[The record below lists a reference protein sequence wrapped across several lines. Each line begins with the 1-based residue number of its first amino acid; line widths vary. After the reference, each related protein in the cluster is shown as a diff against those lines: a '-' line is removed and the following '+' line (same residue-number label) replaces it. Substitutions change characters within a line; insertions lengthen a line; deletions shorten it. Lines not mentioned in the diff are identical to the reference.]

1 MLSERTIINGLI
13 IIGGLILGPYLII
26 LTFEFN
32 QVALLAFVA
41 VVFLF
46 FAFFFFRDRMSTLPF
61 LGARFSGKLNFL
73 PFGLMPL
80 EICCLTTILYY
91 VIHYIML
98 KRRPIYFGPLAL
110 LAPLLVIGAIVL
122 YHDHKLGLQALGGG
136 DIGARR
142 GVDIL
147 LVIVTYICAIN
158 IPTASVG
165 FLRWLPVYGFAIS
178 FLGNVPF
185 VLTTYFP
192 STAPYLYY
200 VSSNVNIDAYV
211 ASVGG
216 TESEELARNG
226 AILSIAAPLQALLVT
241 YFPISTWWRPSRWP
255 IAVLSAACIFGVL
268 MGGFRNAFLSTALV
282 TLLATIAYS
291 RWRVLAFAPLLV
303 IVPLVLLYIQNNHP
317 MNLTLPRTV
326 QRAMSFI
333 PAKWDSDVVLSA
345 ASSNDFRAEVARIYK
360 KEYLHKSPW
369 IGNGFSFNLKEVQG
383 LEAESQMPGVSDSQY
398 FFTKSFVVAKLF
410 HVGWISLYD
419 AVGII
424 GGIAFVFLNVTVV
437 IIASWHVFH
446 RGSDS
451 KSPLFPLKVSLFA
464 GTTTSFIGY
473 FTTFGSFNDSVV
485 GICTASIILIHL
497 GLIEKKNTP
506 QSVSA
511 SPQKQLNLPHRNDPF
526 LPAPSA

>member
-13 IIGGLILGPYLII
+13 IIGGLILGPYLIT

-32 QVALLAFVA
+32 QIALLAFAA

-46 FAFFFFRDRMSTLPF
+46 FAFFFFRDRMSVLPF
-61 LGARFSGKLNFL
+61 FGTRFPGKLNFL
-73 PFGLMPL
+73 PFGLMPV
-80 EICCLTTILYY
+80 EVCCLTTILYY

-110 LAPLLVIGAIVL
+110 LGPLLVISAIVL
-122 YHDHKLGLQALGGG
+122 YHDHKLGLQALGGS

-142 GVDIL
+142 GVDVL
-147 LVIVTYICAIN
+147 LAIATYLCAIN
-158 IPTASVG
+158 IPPASVG

-178 FLGNVPF
+178 FLGNMPF
-185 VLTTYFP
+185 ILTTYFP
-192 STAPYLYY
+192 SLAPYLYY

-211 ASVGG
+211 ISMGG
-216 TESEELARNG
+216 SESENLERNG
-226 AILSIAAPLQALLVT
+226 AILGIAAPLQGLLVA

-255 IAVLSAACIFGVL
+255 IAILSAACVFGVL
-268 MGGFRNAFLSTALV
+268 MGGFRNAFLSTVLI

-291 RWRVLAFAPLLV
+291 RWRVLAFAPLLI

-333 PAKWDSDVVLSA
+333 PANWDSEVILSA
-345 ASSNDFRAEVARIYK
+345 GASNDFRAEVARIYK

-369 IGNGFSFNLKEVQG
+369 IGNGFSYNPKEVQG
-383 LEAESQMPGVSDSQY
+383 LEAEAQMPGVSDAQY

-424 GGIAFVFLNVTVV
+424 GSIAFVFLNATV
-437 IIASWHVFH
+437 IIIAIWHVFH
-446 RGSDS
+446 RGSDP
-451 KSPLFPLKVSLFA
+451 KSPLFPLKVALFT

-473 FTTFGSFNDSVV
+473 FTTFGSFNDYIVSTCAV
-485 GICTASIILIHL
+485 SIILIHL
-497 GLIEKKNTP
+497 GLIEKKNAP

-511 SPQKQLNLPHRNDPF
+511 SPQKQLNLPHRSDPF
-526 LPAPSA
+526 LPTPST